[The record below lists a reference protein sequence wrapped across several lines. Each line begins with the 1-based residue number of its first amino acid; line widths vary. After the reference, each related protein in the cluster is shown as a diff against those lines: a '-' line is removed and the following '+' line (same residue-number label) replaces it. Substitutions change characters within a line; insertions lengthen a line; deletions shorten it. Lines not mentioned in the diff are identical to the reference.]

1 MNRVNLESQK
11 EHHAKET
18 RAAVCRRAP
27 DTAPDHDIRATTPAA
42 RVGSEEAEA
51 FLSFANAESADW
63 FTSATVPLLAQLA
76 RHIVQARR
84 VAELIERN
92 VGQKDTELG
101 YYVELLK
108 QQRAES
114 QAIATLATKL
124 RLTPQSRRT
133 DRGNA
138 RPPEGHR
145 PPWEI

>member
-1 MNRVNLESQK
+1 MSGNARRPNWQ
-11 EHHAKET
+11 AK
-18 RAAVCRRAP
+18 RPRL
-27 DTAPDHDIRATTPAA
+27 
-42 RVGSEEAEA
+42 S
-51 FLSFANAESADW
+51 FLSSMPKSPDW

-84 VAELIERN
+84 IAEIIERT
-92 VGQKDTELG
+92 VGKQETELG

-138 RPPEGHR
+138 RPPEGQR
-145 PPWEI
+145 PPWEF

>member
-1 MNRVNLESQK
+1 MQRKRGRPSVDELLTPRPITTYE
-11 EHHAKET
+11 
-18 RAAVCRRAP
+18 P
-27 DTAPDHDIRATTPAA
+27 ATLAA
-42 RVGSEEAEA
+42 RVGRRRGRGFPFFRQCRVAE
-51 FLSFANAESADW
+51 W

-84 VAELIERN
+84 IAELIEKA
-92 VGQKDTELG
+92 VGQKDTDLG

-114 QAIATLATKL
+114 QVIATLTTKL

-138 RPPEGHR
+138 RPPEGQR
-145 PPWEI
+145 PPWEF

>member
-1 MNRVNLESQK
+1 MQK
-11 EHHAKET
+11 KRGRPSVDELMT
-18 RAAVCRRAP
+18 PRP
-27 DTAPDHDIRATTPAA
+27 ITAYERQRPPPELA
-42 RVGSEEAEA
+42 GEEAEA

-92 VGQKDTELG
+92 VGQKDTELA
-101 YYVELLK
+101 YYIELLK

-124 RLTPQSRRT
+124 RLLRSRVAPIAAT
-133 DRGNA
+133 LDRLKGTG
-138 RPPEGHR
+138 RHGSSDDDPR
-145 PPWEI
+145 

>member
-1 MNRVNLESQK
+1 MQK
-11 EHHAKET
+11 KRGRPSVAELMT
-18 RAAVCRRAP
+18 PRP
-27 DTAPDHDIRATTPAA
+27 ITTYERQRPPPELA
-42 RVGSEEAEA
+42 GEEAEA
-51 FLSFANAESADW
+51 FLSFVNAESPDW

-84 VAELIERN
+84 IAELIERN
-92 VGQKDTELG
+92 VGQKDTELA
-101 YYVELLK
+101 YYIELLK

-145 PPWEI
+145 PPWEMPDAE